1 MTEQTHPETGVSQ
14 EQDPISRMSNLLAS
28 QPEGPAE
35 TEDAPEP
42 ESSAEVEQP
51 ESPASDELTPDDLE
65 VEQTPVEQ
73 LEVETFEIVHNGAP
87 VKLTREELIA
97 NARQGF
103 DYTKK
108 TQAVAE
114 QERIV
119 QARLQKVEEIEQI
132 SPHLLNDLAQVR
144 SLEAQLGQYRNIDL
158 VQLATDDPM
167 GYPKV
172 QAQLHLLERAYQ
184 QAVNQ
189 YQQKDHAIKQH
200 RSQLMA
206 DMLRQEESKLPEFV
220 PEWKDESKRTAGK
233 QEVAKYLQ
241 NYGMPVENAGRYLD
255 TAFALATVYKAAK
268 YDQLVKAKGE
278 KVKQLRT
285 APPVT
290 KPGSASSGSA
300 KADRAAEAMQRLRK
314 TGSANDAMAAIL
326 NRLK

>member
-1 MTEQTHPETGVSQ
+1 MTEQQTHPETGVSQ
-14 EQDPISRMSNLLAS
+14 ESPFTRMENLIAQSEDPAQDQEETAEPISEA
-28 QPEGPAE
+28 A
-35 TEDAPEP
+35 
-42 ESSAEVEQP
+42 EQP

-65 VEQTPVEQ
+65 AEQKPDEQ
-73 LEVETFEIVHNGAP
+73 PEVETFEIVHNGSQ

-97 NARQGF
+97 HARQGF

-114 QERIV
+114 QERLV
-119 QARLQKVEEIEQI
+119 QARLQRVEEIEQI

-144 SLEAQLGQYRNIDL
+144 SLEAQLAQFRNIDL

-172 QAQLHLLERAYQ
+172 QAQLHLLERAYN

-200 RSQLMA
+200 KAQLMA
-206 DMLRQEESKLPEFV
+206 DLLRQEEGRLPEFV
-220 PEWKDESKRTAGK
+220 PEWKDESKKAAGK

-241 NYGMPVENAGRYLD
+241 GYGIPLENTGRYLD

-268 YDQLVKAKGE
+268 YDQLLKAKGE

-290 KPGSASSGSA
+290 KPGANSSGSA
-300 KADRAAEAMQRLRK
+300 QADREREAKQRLK
-314 TGSANDAMAAIL
+314 KSGSAQDAMAVLL
-326 NRLK
+326 NRMK